1 MAQQI
6 RDIMTDSP
14 VTLGSD
20 TTVAQAAEQMRRNG
34 TGDVLVVDGSTL
46 RGIVTDR
53 DIVVRVLAE
62 QRDPARTTLG
72 EICSGELA
80 TVRPDDDV
88 ARAIEIVR
96 DRAVRRIPVVD
107 NGRPVGIVSIGD
119 LALERDPDSAL
130 ADVSAAPTNV

>member
-1 MAQQI
+1 MAQKI
-6 RDIMTDSP
+6 RDIMTGSP
-14 VTLGSD
+14 VCLGSD
-20 TTVAQAAEQMRRNG
+20 TTVAQAAGQMRRNG
-34 TGDVLVVDGSTL
+34 TGDVLVVDGDTL

-62 QRDPARTTLG
+62 QRDPNRTTLG

-96 DRAVRRIPVVD
+96 DRAVRRVPVVD
-107 NGRPVGIVSIGD
+107 GGRPVGIVSIGD

-130 ADVSAAPTNV
+130 ADVSVAPANV